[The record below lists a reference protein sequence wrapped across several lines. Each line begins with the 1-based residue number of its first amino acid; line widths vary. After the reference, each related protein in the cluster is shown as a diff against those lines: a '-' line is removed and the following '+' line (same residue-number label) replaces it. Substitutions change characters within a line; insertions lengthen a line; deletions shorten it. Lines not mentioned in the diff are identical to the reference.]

1 MYPTICH
8 IYIHW
13 RQEAKRR
20 VEDFCFITLCLPRN
34 DKLVLINILMFWSL
48 FLSFRKRRRNR
59 NLTAVN
65 RNYLTDEDFIASSV
79 SELKMLM
86 LNSPTRIKTPTK
98 LFQPQRLWLQVS
110 FQKMRMCSRIVVLAP
125 LLACCKRN
133 HSLFF

>member
-1 MYPTICH
+1 M
-8 IYIHW
+8 
-13 RQEAKRR
+13 
-20 VEDFCFITLCLPRN
+20 
-34 DKLVLINILMFWSL
+34 
-48 FLSFRKRRRNR
+48 
-59 NLTAVN
+59 TAVN
-65 RNYLTDEDFIASSV
+65 KNYLKDEDFIVSSV
-79 SELKMLM
+79 SELKTLM